1 MGIFNFF
8 IVLPEIGVSLGFG
21 WVMENLLGDN
31 RLMAVVIGGGFMV
44 IAAALTQRIQA
55 AGAEAGMPE
64 FEEEVEL
71 PKETAV
77 ET

>member
-1 MGIFNFF
+1 
-8 IVLPEIGVSLGFG
+8 
-21 WVMENLLGDN
+21 
-31 RLMAVVIGGGFMV
+31 MV

-71 PKETAV
+71 PPETAV